1 MYRTDQCMNEFAPC
15 FKKTLLNCFMR
26 KMLNR
31 LKVFDD
37 NSEDNELKLAKQN
50 ALNFKEIKLHFAF
63 SANNELPFG
72 ELYRRFLV

>member
-1 MYRTDQCMNEFAPC
+1 MSLLPVS
-15 FKKTLLNCFMR
+15 KKTLLECFMS

-63 SANNELPFG
+63 SANNELPFE
-72 ELYRRFLV
+72 ELYQRFLV

>member
-37 NSEDNELKLAKQN
+37 NSEDNELK
-50 ALNFKEIKLHFAF
+50 
-63 SANNELPFG
+63 
-72 ELYRRFLV
+72 